1 MSIDVIDLIE
11 ELNATDEHE
20 RIEAK
25 TGLGKAA
32 IKSVVAFSNEP
43 RLDGGYLIFGVSKR
57 DAADGPRY
65 EVVGVPDPDK
75 LSSDLSS
82 QCATMLNRRI
92 RPRVVT
98 ETVEG
103 TPVVAAYVP
112 EAQPAQKPVFIKSD
126 GLEEGTYRR
135 IGSTDQQCTDADLE
149 EIYQERS
156 GDTYDA
162 SLVSGAEFDDIDS
175 DAVQDYR
182 KTRAQKNPDAQELKW
197 DDRNLLRALRCVEK
211 KGGTLRPTV
220 AGILLF
226 GSKMALRRLFPA
238 MRIDYTRVPGREWME
253 DPDRRYIS
261 SVEIRAPLLEA
272 IRRAQAA
279 VVDDLPRGFS
289 LPEGSL
295 QRTDD
300 PLIPR
305 KVLREAIVNAVM
317 HRGYRKNSAIH
328 IVRYA
333 NRIEIRN
340 PGYSLIGV
348 DQLGAPRSETR
359 NPILANVLH
368 DTGFAETK
376 GTGIEVMRENMRSAG
391 LAPPEFDSDRSADHF
406 ITTFYLHHFLASE
419 DLDWLGQ
426 FKHLNLSE
434 AQVRGLIHAREAG
447 RIDNETYREIN
458 GVETLEASQDLR
470 SLRDAGLL
478 TQHERST
485 ATYYEPTEKLL
496 GAEPTAQGEIPFE
509 ETEPENTQEE
519 GESDQAEEE
528 SATLSE
534 ETAQDTGESEQAEA
548 ESPQAGSQSE
558 QAEQVSPQADLQPL
572 PNELRE
578 AVDGLKDKASPETL
592 REVIE
597 QLCQWRPLSAAE
609 LAQYL
614 GRGRRYLIHSHV
626 KPMIERGTLERTRPQ
641 TPSSPNQKYRV
652 PTADAEG

>member
-1 MSIDVIDLIE
+1 MNVSDLLE
-11 ELNATDEHE
+11 ELNTTDEHD

-32 IKSVVAFSNEP
+32 IKSVVAFANEP
-43 RLDGGYLIFGVSKR
+43 RLDGGYIVFGVSK
-57 DAADGPRY
+57 ADGAEGPRY

-82 QCATMLNRRI
+82 QCATMLNRRV

-103 TPVVAAYVP
+103 TPIVVAYVP

-135 IGSTDQQCTDADLE
+135 IGSTDQQCTDEDLE

-162 SLVSGAEFDDIDS
+162 SLVSGADLDDIDPE
-175 DAVQDYR
+175 AVADYR
-182 KTRAQKNPDAQELKW
+182 KTRAQKNPDAQELQW
-197 DDRNLLRALRCVEK
+197 EDHDLLRALRCVEK
-211 KGGTLRPTV
+211 KQGTLQPTV

-253 DPDRRYIS
+253 DPDRRYVN

-317 HRGYRKNSAIH
+317 HRDYRKNSTIH

-340 PGYSLIGV
+340 PGYSLV
-348 DQLGAPRSETR
+348 DTDQLGAPRSETR
-359 NPILANVLH
+359 NPILAGVLQ

-376 GTGIEVMRENMRSAG
+376 GTGVEVMRENMRDAG
-391 LAPPEFDSDRSADHF
+391 LAPPEFESNRPADHF
-406 ITTFYLHHFLASE
+406 VTTFYLHHFLAAE
-419 DLDWLGQ
+419 DLDWLGRL
-426 FKHLNLSE
+426 KHLNLSE

-458 GVETLEASQDLR
+458 GVETLDASQDLIQ
-470 SLRDAGLL
+470 LRDADLL
-478 TQHERST
+478 AKQEQGT
-485 ATYYEPTEKLL
+485 ATYYEPTETLL
-496 GAEPTAQGEIPFE
+496 GAEPTTQGEIPFGE
-509 ETEPENTQEE
+509 DEPDTTQAE

-528 SATLSE
+528 STKLSG
-534 ETAQDTGESEQAEA
+534 ETTQAEGETTQA
-548 ESPQAGSQSE
+548 DSEST
-558 QAEQVSPQADLQPL
+558 QAEEQPGPEAEELPEEVQAMLDEWSGKGDPE
-572 PNELRE
+572 ELRRII
-578 AVDGLKDKASPETL
+578 V
-592 REVIE
+592 R
-597 QLCQWRPLSAAE
+597 LCEWKPLSAVDIAR
-609 LAQYL
+609 YVD
-614 GRGRRYLIHSHV
+614 RDRRYLMRNYIRPLV
-626 KPMIERGTLERTRPQ
+626 EENALERTRPDA
-641 TPSSPNQKYRV
+641 PRSPNQKYRV
-652 PTADAEG
+652 PSANAEG

>member
-1 MSIDVIDLIE
+1 M
-11 ELNATDEHE
+11 
-20 RIEAK
+20 
-25 TGLGKAA
+25 
-32 IKSVVAFSNEP
+32 
-43 RLDGGYLIFGVSKR
+43 
-57 DAADGPRY
+57 
-65 EVVGVPDPDK
+65 
-75 LSSDLSS
+75 
-82 QCATMLNRRI
+82 
-92 RPRVVT
+92 
-98 ETVEG
+98 
-103 TPVVAAYVP
+103 
-112 EAQPAQKPVFIKSD
+112 
-126 GLEEGTYRR
+126 
-135 IGSTDQQCTDADLE
+135 
-149 EIYQERS
+149 
-156 GDTYDA
+156 
-162 SLVSGAEFDDIDS
+162 
-175 DAVQDYR
+175 
-182 KTRAQKNPDAQELKW
+182 
-197 DDRNLLRALRCVEK
+197 
-211 KGGTLRPTV
+211 
-220 AGILLF
+220 
-226 GSKMALRRLFPA
+226 
-238 MRIDYTRVPGREWME
+238 
-253 DPDRRYIS
+253 
-261 SVEIRAPLLEA
+261 
-272 IRRAQAA
+272 
-279 VVDDLPRGFS
+279 DDLPRGFS

-317 HRGYRKNSAIH
+317 HRDYRKNSAVH

-340 PGYSLIGV
+340 PGHSLIGV

-391 LAPPEFDSDRSADHF
+391 LAPPEFESDRSADHF
-406 ITTFYLHHFLASE
+406 ITTFYLHHFLASQ

-478 TQHERST
+478 AQHERST

-496 GAEPTAQGEIPFE
+496 GAAPTGQGEIPFE
-509 ETEPENTQEE
+509 GTEPDTTQAE

-528 SATLSE
+528 SSTLSE
-534 ETAQDTGESEQAEA
+534 ETAQAMGE
-548 ESPQAGSQSE
+548 SE

-652 PTADAEG
+652 PSADTEG